1 MAVLKFLFS
10 FILCV
15 TLINTVKADVIW
27 PNLIISQGM
36 YSIPSIVV
44 GLIIEILFVKKYM
57 NFDWLKSS
65 WIGILLNAI
74 SGGIGYRII
83 IIGGMTIGMPIV
95 IPIAYVTW
103 WLYCVNIL
111 PVKLIFITCYG
122 LSLIFCVAVNVL
134 LKVTTLKILFK
145 KTFKETYKWLLYANI
160 IVIITIA
167 TLAFIEYKTTF

>member
-27 PNLIISQGM
+27 PTLIISQGM

-74 SGGIGYRII
+74 SGGIGYWII
-83 IIGGMTIGMPIV
+83 IIGGMPIM
-95 IPIAYVTW
+95 YVTGM
-103 WLYCVNIL
+103 LYYVNIL
-111 PVKLIFITCYG
+111 PEKLALILCYG
-122 LSLIFCVAVNVL
+122 GSLMFCVAVNVL
-134 LKVTTLKILFK
+134 LEGTALKILFK

-160 IVIITIA
+160 VSVTIA
-167 TLAFIEYKTTF
+167 MVSLAFIEYKTTF